1 MVMLIVGAMVETL
14 VKHMTQSYLD
24 KMDGVKIGGA
34 PSWYMEPVKN
44 KMCIYTHRKGG
55 LSSIDIAKKNA
66 NYKMSKK
73 INDVIEIVIYDTK
86 GNIKDKK
93 EKAVVE
99 KFKKDENLGVF
110 VKRNMN
116 YSKIVYEEDIKT
128 VFVRACIPAKTI
140 ISYQESRLMDINE
153 AVLGAKSS
161 SAFGSLDDEFGD
173 DNSDKKDK
181 FDF

>member
-1 MVMLIVGAMVETL
+1 MVMLIVGAVVETL
-14 VKHMTQSYLD
+14 VKHMTQKYLD
-24 KMDGVKIGGA
+24 NMDGVKIGGA

-73 INDVIEIVIYDTK
+73 INDVIEVVIYDTK

-93 EKAVVE
+93 EQAVID
-99 KFKKDENLGVF
+99 KFKKDKNLGVF

-116 YSKIVYEEDIKT
+116 FSKVVYEDEIKT
-128 VFVRACIPAKTI
+128 AFVRACIPAKTI
-140 ISYQESRLMDINE
+140 IGYQEDRLMAINE

-161 SAFGSLDDEFGD
+161 SAFGSLDEEFGD
-173 DNSDKKDK
+173 DESGKKDK

>member
-1 MVMLIVGAMVETL
+1 MVMLIVGAVVETL
-14 VKHMTQSYLD
+14 VKHMTQKYLD
-24 KMDGVKIGGA
+24 NMDGVKIGGA

-73 INDVIEIVIYDTK
+73 INDVIEVVIYDTK

-93 EKAVVE
+93 EQAVID
-99 KFKKDENLGVF
+99 KFKKDKNLGVF
-110 VKRNMN
+110 VKRNTN
-116 YSKIVYEEDIKT
+116 FSKVVYEDEIKT
-128 VFVRACIPAKTI
+128 AFVRACIPAKTI
-140 ISYQESRLMDINE
+140 IGYQEDRLMAINE

-161 SAFGSLDDEFGD
+161 SAFGSLDEEFGD
-173 DNSDKKDK
+173 DESGKKDK